1 MPMHCH
7 FPDVSARWKFERL
20 ESLAGMKLDT
30 CVERETVWHT
40 EKE

>member
-7 FPDVSARWKFERL
+7 FPDVSALWKFERL

-30 CVERETVWHT
+30 CVERDAVWHA